1 MLVAQLCL
9 TLCDSMDC
17 SPPGSSVHGISQA
30 RILDGLPFPSPGV
43 VPNPGTE
50 PSLPHCRQVLYHL
63 SHQGSPDGCDFGETP
78 QLEEWRQRILA
89 EGAPSTKT
97 VVKAAEKAQRAGEGL
112 GG

>member
-1 MLVAQLCL
+1 MSLWTVA
-9 TLCDSMDC
+9 
-17 SPPGSSVHGISQA
+17 HQA
-30 RILDGLPFPSPGV
+30 PLSTGFPRQEYWSGLPFPSPGV